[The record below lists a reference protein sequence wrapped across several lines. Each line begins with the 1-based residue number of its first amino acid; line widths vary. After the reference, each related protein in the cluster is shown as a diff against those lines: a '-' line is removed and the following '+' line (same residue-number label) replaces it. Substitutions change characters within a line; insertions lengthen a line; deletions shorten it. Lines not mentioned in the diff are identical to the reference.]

1 MTTNHLAKT
10 EIIVFFISGIGNA
23 NGKGCVLLES
33 FSSKSLNLSFPKD
46 YQIGEFSKIYSIIC
60 ISFSQQ
66 QNRGSKRRRIQS
78 SRNKHKKIT
87 FKAGDWPRIILQKTQ
102 KFVCPFSEPE
112 AQMEGETGD
121 DLEAVVGRRWEQRTA
136 SLQFSINM
144 YINWRIRLMIR
155 TGNWKWWAG
164 VLRNVAVKMMKEK
177 QKDRWMGHGGGDWWR
192 QRAWWL
198 VVGCGYPLEGCGVV
212 DRVWNAAL
220 LVYFST
226 FCCLLRNGK
235 KATLFLFPCF
245 SLFYLK
251 KLYIFK
257 LFKKK

>member
-1 MTTNHLAKT
+1 MVSSQRFT
-10 EIIVFFISGIGNA
+10 V
-23 NGKGCVLLES
+23 S
-33 FSSKSLNLSFPKD
+33 FAFR
-46 YQIGEFSKIYSIIC
+46 
-60 ISFSQQ
+60 FSQQ

-78 SRNKHKKIT
+78 SRNKHKTIT

-144 YINWRIRLMIR
+144 YINWRIRLIIR
-155 TGNWKWWAG
+155 TENWKWWAG
-164 VLRNVAVKMMKEK
+164 VLRNVAAKMMKEK

-212 DRVWNAAL
+212 DRGLECGFV
-220 LVYFST
+220 S
-226 FCCLLRNGK
+226 LLRYFLLSAPK
-235 KATLFLFPCF
+235 WEKSHPLSLPLFFT
-245 SLFYLK
+245 
-251 KLYIFK
+251 I
-257 LFKKK
+257 LFKKCI

>member
-78 SRNKHKKIT
+78 SRNKHKTIT

-212 DRVWNAAL
+212 DRGLEWGFV
-220 LVYFST
+220 S
-226 FCCLLRNGK
+226 LLRYFLLPAPK
-235 KATLFLFPCF
+235 WEKSHPLSLPLFFT
-245 SLFYLK
+245 
-251 KLYIFK
+251 I
-257 LFKKK
+257 LFKKIIYF